1 MDPTSRRAPR
11 LMTALP
17 SPNDD
22 LRRFSDV
29 LEDLG
34 DAPGDKLSLEE
45 LVAAFGERGFG
56 AMILILSL
64 LALLPWPPGG
74 KQACGRPFR
83 SPAAMPARQRAWP
96 NTWHW
101 RRAMGLLI
109 SSRLCC
115 RPR

>member
-1 MDPTSRRAPR
+1 
-11 LMTALP
+11 MTALS

-34 DAPGDKLSLEE
+34 DAPGEKLSLEE

-64 LALLPWPPGG
+64 LALLPWP
-74 KQACGRPFR
+74 
-83 SPAAMPARQRAWP
+83 
-96 NTWHW
+96 
-101 RRAMGLLI
+101 
-109 SSRLCC
+109 
-115 RPR
+115 